1 MNQDASFLPNPVSL
15 LDITDK
21 TTKERLL
28 GTVFFE
34 VRPIQDLLLKANFG
48 IDRNYQ
54 KRKQYMPTTT
64 LYGARENG
72 SGYIA
77 QADNSDYLMELTANY
92 TKQFGDHNLK
102 CIGWSFL
109 PVV

>member
-1 MNQDASFLPNPVSL
+1 M
-15 LDITDK
+15 
-21 TTKERLL
+21 
-28 GTVFFE
+28 
-34 VRPIQDLLLKANFG
+34 KANFG

-92 TKQFGDHNLK
+92 TKQFGDHNLNALV
-102 CIGWSFL
+102 GHSYQLFDYEFL
-109 PVV
+109 SGKSNDPHTKHPA